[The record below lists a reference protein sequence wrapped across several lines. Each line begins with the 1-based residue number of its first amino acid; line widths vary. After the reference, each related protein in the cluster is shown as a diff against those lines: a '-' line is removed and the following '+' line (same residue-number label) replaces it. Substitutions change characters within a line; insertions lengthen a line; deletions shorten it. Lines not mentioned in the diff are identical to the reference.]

1 MIFYVNIAGHKLLT
15 LFVAIIKA
23 LRCMNKNIT
32 HVHFLVSVMLSSI
45 IMAGCSFSKKTTQQY
60 LEKASAE
67 NYDMIAVPGVPF
79 TEKGWDSTMK
89 ARVYWSKYL
98 YDKGI
103 AKNIMYSGSSVASPY
118 YEGEIMALYAVA
130 IGIPKE
136 HVYTEIKA
144 EHSTENLYY
153 VYLKAKRMNF
163 THIALATDPFQAKQ
177 LKRFARVKIN
187 NNIGIIPIVFDTL
200 KVMQPY
206 MINPQ
211 IDYAKAY
218 NPNYISLKS
227 RESFWK
233 RLRGTMGKN
242 IDYNAY

>member
-1 MIFYVNIAGHKLLT
+1 MFNKPTTSTFLL
-15 LFVAIIKA
+15 IS
-23 LRCMNKNIT
+23 MGM
-32 HVHFLVSVMLSSI
+32 FLLMLN
-45 IMAGCSFSKKTTQQY
+45 ACSFSAKTTERY
-60 LEKASAE
+60 FKKASSQS
-67 NYDMIAVPGVPF
+67 YDMIAVPGVPF
-79 TEKGWDSTMK
+79 NEAGWDSTMK

-103 AKNIMYSGSSVASPY
+103 AKNIMYSGSSVYSPY

-136 HVYTEIKA
+136 NVFTETKA

-153 VYLKAKRMNF
+153 VYLKSKKLGF
-163 THIALATDPFQAKQ
+163 TDIALATDPFQAKQ

-187 NNIGIIPIVFDTL
+187 KNVGLIPIVFDTL

-206 MINPQ
+206 MINPM
-211 IDYAKAY
+211 IDYKQAY
-218 NPNYISLKS
+218 NSHFVPIKS